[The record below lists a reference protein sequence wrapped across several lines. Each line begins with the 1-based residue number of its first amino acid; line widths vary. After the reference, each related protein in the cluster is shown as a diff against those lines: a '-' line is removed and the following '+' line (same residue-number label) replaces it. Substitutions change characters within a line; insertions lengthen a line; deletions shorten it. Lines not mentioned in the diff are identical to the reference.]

1 MAFRILAHRPY
12 GTIPNNL
19 TTNPINVGTWTVLS
33 AALPWP
39 ACAIEIFNPSG
50 STIQISTGVA
60 GQESNPNNL
69 IPYTILPGG
78 SSILLPIELKKGIR
92 LSASAIDMAAT
103 AGYFTMNFFG

>member
-1 MAFRILAHRPY
+1 MPFRILAHRPY

-19 TTNPINVGTWTVLS
+19 ATNPITAAAWAVLS
-33 AALPWP
+33 ASLPFP

-50 STIQISTGVA
+50 STIQLSIGAA
-60 GQESNPNNL
+60 GLEAANL

-78 SSILLPIELKKGIR
+78 SSIFLPMELKKGVR
-92 LSASAIDMAAT
+92 LSAKAIDADAN